1 MCQDGSGIRCPDLQL
16 FQMRRVVLFYS
27 STNYNCHTN
36 HGNLH
41 LGAICRPGNSAGMAF
56 SAIYFLDNKGQVLIS
71 RNYRGNVTMSMIE
84 NFMPLLLS
92 KEEDGSLSPILEKD
106 DVYFLWIKYKNI
118 YMVCTMKRN
127 TNITLSFAFL
137 FKVKQE
143 GYKLKQGAP
152 KPPAAVTNAV
162 SWRSEGIKYRRN
174 ELFMDVIESI
184 NFLVNARGCVVHSEI
199 LGQIL
204 INCCLSGMPEVTLC
218 FNDNAL
224 FNQNPREN
232 VVDFEDVKF
241 HSCVRLSRFENE
253 RVISFIPPDK
263 DFELMSYRITSQ
275 VQPYLFVEAN
285 VQRYTHSR
293 IEITAKVKGKFKERL
308 TATDVAIIIPV
319 PSDASSPKF
328 STAKGCVEWVPE
340 DSVIIWSIN
349 SIQGGKE
356 FMMKAHLGLPSVEAE
371 EPEAKPPIRVKFKI
385 QYLAASG
392 LQIKYVRI
400 IEKST
405 YQAISWIRS
414 LTKSGDFQIRI

>member
-1 MCQDGSGIRCPDLQL
+1 MSR
-16 FQMRRVVLFYS
+16 
-27 STNYNCHTN
+27 
-36 HGNLH
+36 
-41 LGAICRPGNSAGMAF
+41 
-56 SAIYFLDNKGQVLIS
+56 QVLIS

-137 FKVKQE
+137 FKVKQIFIEYFGDLEQESIQDNFILMYELLDEIMDFGYPQITETAILQEYITQE

-263 DFELMSYRITSQ
+263 DFELMSYRVTSQ

-328 STAKGCVEWVPE
+328 STAKGCIEWVPE

>member
-1 MCQDGSGIRCPDLQL
+1 
-16 FQMRRVVLFYS
+16 
-27 STNYNCHTN
+27 
-36 HGNLH
+36 
-41 LGAICRPGNSAGMAF
+41 MAF

-71 RNYRGNVTMSMIE
+71 RNYRGNVAMSMIE

-92 KEEDGSLSPILEKD
+92 KEDDGSLSPILQQD

-118 YMVCTMKRN
+118 YMVSTVKRN
-127 TNITLSFAFL
+127 TNISLSFAFL
-137 FKVKQE
+137 YKVKQIFIEYFGDLEQESIQDNFILIYITQE
-143 GYKLKQGAP
+143 GYKLQQGAP
-152 KPPAAVTNAV
+152 RPPAAVTNAV
-162 SWRSEGIKYRRN
+162 SWRSEGIKYRKN

-184 NFLVNARGCVVHSEI
+184 NFLVNARGSVVHSEI

-204 INCCLSGMPEVTLC
+204 LNCCLSGMPDVTLC

-224 FNQNPREN
+224 FNQNKGENTN
-232 VVDFEDVKF
+232 VVDFEDIKF

-263 DFELMSYRITSQ
+263 EFELMSYRVTNR

-319 PSDASSPKF
+319 PTDASSPKF
-328 STAKGCVEWVPE
+328 STAKGCIEWVPE

-356 FMMKAHLGLPSVEAE
+356 FMMKAHLGLPSVKAE

-405 YQAISWIRS
+405 YQAISWVRC

>member
-1 MCQDGSGIRCPDLQL
+1 
-16 FQMRRVVLFYS
+16 
-27 STNYNCHTN
+27 
-36 HGNLH
+36 
-41 LGAICRPGNSAGMAF
+41 MAF

-137 FKVKQE
+137 FKVKQIFIEYFGDLEQESIQDNFILMYELLDEIMDFGYPQITETAILQEYITQE

>member
-1 MCQDGSGIRCPDLQL
+1 
-16 FQMRRVVLFYS
+16 
-27 STNYNCHTN
+27 
-36 HGNLH
+36 
-41 LGAICRPGNSAGMAF
+41 MAF

-71 RNYRGNVTMSMIE
+71 RNYRGNVAMSMIE

-92 KEEDGSLSPILEKD
+92 KEDDGSLSPILQQD

-118 YMVCTMKRN
+118 YMVSTVKRN
-127 TNITLSFAFL
+127 TNISLSFAFL
-137 FKVKQE
+137 YKVKQIFIEYFGDLEQESIQDNFILMYELLDEIMDFGYPQITETAILQEYITQE
-143 GYKLKQGAP
+143 GYKLQQGAP
-152 KPPAAVTNAV
+152 RPPAAVTNAV
-162 SWRSEGIKYRRN
+162 SWRSEGIKYRKN

-184 NFLVNARGCVVHSEI
+184 NFLVNARGSVVHSEI

-204 INCCLSGMPEVTLC
+204 LNCCLSGMPDVTLC

-224 FNQNPREN
+224 FNQN
-232 VVDFEDVKF
+232 K
-241 HSCVRLSRFENE
+241 
-253 RVISFIPPDK
+253 DK
-263 DFELMSYRITSQ
+263 EFELMSYRVTNR

-319 PSDASSPKF
+319 PTDASSPKF
-328 STAKGCVEWVPE
+328 STAKGCIEWVPE

-356 FMMKAHLGLPSVEAE
+356 FMMKAHLGLPSVKAE

-405 YQAISWIRS
+405 YQAISWVRC

>member
-1 MCQDGSGIRCPDLQL
+1 
-16 FQMRRVVLFYS
+16 
-27 STNYNCHTN
+27 
-36 HGNLH
+36 
-41 LGAICRPGNSAGMAF
+41 MAF

-71 RNYRGNVTMSMIE
+71 RNYRGDVEMSMIE

-92 KEEDGSLSPILEKD
+92 KEEDGSLNPILMQDK
-106 DVYFLWIKYKNI
+106 VYFLWIKYKNI
-118 YMVCTMKRN
+118 YMVCTLKRN
-127 TNITLSFAFL
+127 TNISLSFSFL
-137 FKVKQE
+137 FKVKQIFIEYFGDLEQESIQDNFILMYELLDEIMDFGYPQITETAILQEYITQE

-152 KPPAAVTNAV
+152 RPPAAVTNAV
-162 SWRSEGIKYRRN
+162 SWRSEGIKYRKN

-184 NFLVNARGCVVHSEI
+184 NFLVNARGCVVHCEI

-204 INCCLSGMPEVTLC
+204 MNCCLSGMPEVSLC

-224 FNQNPREN
+224 FNQDQTENVN

-263 DFELMSYRITSQ
+263 DFELMSYRVTNR
-275 VQPYLFVEAN
+275 VRPFLVVEAA

-293 IEITAKVKGKFKERL
+293 MEITAKVKGQFKERL

-319 PSDASSPKF
+319 PNDASSPKF

-340 DSVIIWSIN
+340 DSAIIWSIN
-349 SIQGGKE
+349 SIKGGKE
-356 FMMKAHLGLPSVEAE
+356 FTMKAQLGLPSVEAE
-371 EPEAKPPIRVKFKI
+371 EPEAKPPIRVKFLI

-405 YQAISWIRS
+405 YAATSWVRC
-414 LTKSGDFQIRI
+414 LTKNGDFQIRI

>member
-1 MCQDGSGIRCPDLQL
+1 
-16 FQMRRVVLFYS
+16 
-27 STNYNCHTN
+27 
-36 HGNLH
+36 
-41 LGAICRPGNSAGMAF
+41 MAF

-71 RNYRGNVTMSMIE
+71 RNYRGGVEMSMIE

-92 KEEDGSLSPILEKD
+92 KEEDGSLNPILKKGT
-106 DVYFLWIKYKNI
+106 VYFLWIKYKNI

-127 TNITLSFAFL
+127 TNISLSFAFL
-137 FKVKQE
+137 FKIFIEYFGDLEQESIQDNFILIYELLDEIMDFGYPQITETAILQEYITQE
-143 GYKLKQGAP
+143 GYKLKQGVP
-152 KPPAAVTNAV
+152 RPPAAVTNAV

-184 NFLVNARGCVVHSEI
+184 NFLVNARGSVVHGEI

-204 INCCLSGMPEVTLC
+204 MNCCLSGMPEVSLC
-218 FNDNAL
+218 FNDNVL

-232 VVDFEDVKF
+232 VNAVDFEDIKF
-241 HSCVRLSRFENE
+241 HTCVQLSRFENE

-263 DFELMSYRITSQ
+263 DFELMSYRITNR
-275 VQPYLFVEAN
+275 VRPFLMVEAA
-285 VQRYTHSR
+285 VQRYAHSR
-293 IEITAKVKGKFKERL
+293 MEITAKVKGQFKERL
-308 TATDVAIIIPV
+308 TATDIAIIIPV

-328 STAKGCVEWVPE
+328 GTAKGCVEWVPK
-340 DSVIIWSIN
+340 DNVIIWSVN
-349 SIQGGKE
+349 SIKGGKE
-356 FMMKAHLGLPSVEAE
+356 FTMKAHLGLPSVEAE

-405 YQAISWIRS
+405 YEATSWVRC
-414 LTKSGDFQIRI
+414 LTKSGDFQIRM

>member
-1 MCQDGSGIRCPDLQL
+1 
-16 FQMRRVVLFYS
+16 
-27 STNYNCHTN
+27 
-36 HGNLH
+36 
-41 LGAICRPGNSAGMAF
+41 MAF

-137 FKVKQE
+137 FKVKQIFIEYFGDLEQESIQDNFILMYELLDEIMDFGYPQITETAILQEYITQE

-263 DFELMSYRITSQ
+263 DFELMSYRVTSQ

-328 STAKGCVEWVPE
+328 STAKGCIEWVPE